1 MTSEAARNP
10 RYSGM
15 ATFAYR
21 LAYRVGKRITN
32 GRLWGTPL
40 YRSVRGFL
48 RRRLVSDVIE
58 TNGYKLAIDPYD
70 SCFDPSIAFS
80 ADEPAWEPEIVALM
94 RRVVEP
100 GDVVVDIG
108 AENGY
113 HACLLSGLVGD
124 SGCVYAFEPE
134 PANRERLYH
143 SLELN
148 HIRNVKVI
156 PKAVSHQP
164 GTASLFSNGPLT
176 SLGYERAGNR
186 GGIEV
191 ECVRLDDQLP
201 PEIKVSLI
209 KMDIE
214 GSEWRALASMP
225 RILSTCDHVI
235 TEFDP
240 VALKAAGGDP
250 VEFLRAFK
258 TAGFIIH
265 HIESGEQV
273 DPDEFVSRYAALPS
287 REKSNL
293 LWNLHCERT

>member
-1 MTSEAARNP
+1 MAA
-10 RYSGM
+10 
-15 ATFAYR
+15 FAFR

-32 GRLWGTPL
+32 GRLYGTPF
-40 YRSVRGFL
+40 YRGVRGFL

-58 TNGYKLAIDPYD
+58 TNGYKLAVDPYD
-70 SCFDPSIAFS
+70 SCFDPRIAFS
-80 ADEPAWEPEIVALM
+80 ADKPAWEPEIVALM
-94 RRVVEP
+94 RRVVKH

-124 SGCVYAFEPE
+124 NGCVYAFEPE
-134 PANRERLYH
+134 PANRERLYR

-148 HIRNVKVI
+148 QIRNVKVI
-156 PKAVSHQP
+156 SKAVSHQP
-164 GTASLFSNGPLT
+164 GTATLFPNGPLT

-191 ECVRLDDQLP
+191 ECVRLDDELP
-201 PEIKVSLI
+201 PGIKVSLI

-225 RILSTCDHVI
+225 RILSTCGHVI

-240 VALKAAGGDP
+240 VALKASGGDP
-250 VEFLRAFK
+250 AEFLQAFK
-258 TAGFIIH
+258 AAGFIIH
-265 HIESGEQV
+265 RIESGEQV
-273 DPDEFVSRYAALPS
+273 DPDGFESRYSALS
-287 REKSNL
+287 ARKKSNL

>member
-1 MTSEAARNP
+1 M
-10 RYSGM
+10 SG
-15 ATFAYR
+15 FAYR
-21 LAYRVGKRITN
+21 LAYRFGKRITN
-32 GRLWGTPL
+32 GRLYGTPL
-40 YRSVRGFL
+40 YRGVRGFL

-70 SCFDPSIAFS
+70 SCFDPRAAFS

-94 RRVVEP
+94 KRVVKP

-113 HACLLSGLVGD
+113 HACLLSGLVGN

-134 PANRERLYH
+134 PANRERLYR

-148 HIRNVKVI
+148 NIRNVKVI
-156 PKAVSHQP
+156 PKAVSHEP
-164 GTASLFSNGPLT
+164 GTATLFPNGPLT
-176 SLGYERAGNR
+176 SLGYERTGNR
-186 GGIEV
+186 DGIEV
-191 ECVRLDDQLP
+191 ECVRLDDELP
-201 PEIKVSLI
+201 PGIKVSLI

-225 RILSTCDHVI
+225 RILSTCGHVI

-240 VALKAAGGDP
+240 VVLRKSGGDP
-250 VEFLRAFK
+250 LEFLLAFK
-258 TAGFIIH
+258 KAGFIIH
-265 HIESGEQV
+265 HIETGERI
-273 DPDEFVSRYAALPS
+273 DPDGFESRYAALPA